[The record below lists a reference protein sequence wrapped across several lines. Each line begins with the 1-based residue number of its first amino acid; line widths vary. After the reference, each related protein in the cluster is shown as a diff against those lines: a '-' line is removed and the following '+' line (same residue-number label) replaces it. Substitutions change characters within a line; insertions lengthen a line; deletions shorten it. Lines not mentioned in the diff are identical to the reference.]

1 MEHPAVLL
9 RGLNPYCARAM
20 EGTASL
26 CQTCGHAEILSEYG
40 LLKLLEQGGWGIT
53 VSARR
58 YEWGMDAI
66 WQDLLAFLDKL
77 LRPVCAR
84 PKLPDG
90 LQSLLHK
97 VWLYASRTKHR
108 SLYDKRLNGFGNK
121 DER

>member
-1 MEHPAVLL
+1 VA
-9 RGLNPYCARAM
+9 
-20 EGTASL
+20 
-26 CQTCGHAEILSEYG
+26 
-40 LLKLLEQGGWGIT
+40 
-53 VSARR
+53 ARR
-58 YEWGMDAI
+58 YEWGMDTI

-77 LRPVCAR
+77 LRSVCAR

-90 LQSLLHK
+90 LQTLLHK